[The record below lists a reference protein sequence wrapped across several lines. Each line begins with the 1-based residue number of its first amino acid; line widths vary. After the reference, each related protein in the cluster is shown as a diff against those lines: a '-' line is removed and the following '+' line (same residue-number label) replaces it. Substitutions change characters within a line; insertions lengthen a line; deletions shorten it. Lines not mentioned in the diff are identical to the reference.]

1 MRVRAGRLPP
11 PVDLLLTAAVLT
23 LTVAGVVATPAQP
36 GFRSPDAV
44 VVLLAVAQGL
54 PLVVRRRFPGRV
66 LLAVWAA
73 TEAYFLLGYPP
84 ATTALLAAV
93 VATYT
98 VGAYAASRVTW
109 ACTVFSAVMLGL
121 LIAYAANFWPGMSP
135 AEGVALFL
143 VFLIAWVL
151 GDRMRARRAYTVAL
165 EDRARQLER
174 ERERD
179 AEAAAAAERT
189 RIARELHDVVAHGV
203 SVIVLHARA
212 AQEVMRADPA
222 AAQRS
227 LQLIEDTGRQALT
240 ELRTVLG
247 ALRTDDSDRD
257 ERQPLP
263 GLADLDRLVSEVR
276 EAGLSVELTTEGQPR
291 PLPPGV
297 AVSAYR
303 IVQEALTNTLKHST
317 ADKARVVLRYGHDR
331 LLVQVSDDGAPRR
344 PATEPGHGLVGMR
357 ERVALFGGRLQVG
370 PRGDGGFDV
379 LAVLPIPRSQQ

>member
-11 PVDLLLTAAVLT
+11 PVDLLLTAAVLA
-23 LTVAGVVATPAQP
+23 VALFGVVATPAQP

-44 VVLLAVAQGL
+44 AVLLAVAQGL
-54 PLVVRRRFPGRV
+54 PLVLRRRFPGRV

-98 VGAYAASRVTW
+98 VGAYAASRVAW
-109 ACTVFSAVMLGL
+109 ACTVFSAAMLGL
-121 LIAYAANFWPGMSP
+121 LIAYAANFWPGMSL

-143 VFLIAWVL
+143 VFVIAWVL

-165 EDRARQLER
+165 EERARQLER

-212 AQEVMRADPA
+212 AQEVMCADPA

-247 ALRTDDSDRD
+247 ALRTDDSERD
-257 ERQPLP
+257 ERQPQP
-263 GLADLDRLVSEVR
+263 DLADLDRLVSELH
-276 EAGLSVELTTEGQPR
+276 EAGLSVEFTTEGQPR

-317 ADKARVVLRYGHDR
+317 ADKARVVIRYADDR
-331 LLVQVSDDGAPRR
+331 LLLQVSDDGPPRR
-344 PATEPGHGLVGMR
+344 TATGTGHGLVGMR

-379 LAVLPIPRSQQ
+379 LAVLPTARGQQ